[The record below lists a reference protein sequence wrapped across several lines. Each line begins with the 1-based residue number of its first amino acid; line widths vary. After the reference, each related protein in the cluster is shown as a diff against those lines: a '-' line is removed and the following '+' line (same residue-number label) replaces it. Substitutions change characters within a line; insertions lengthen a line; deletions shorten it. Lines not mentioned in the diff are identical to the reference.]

1 LSGALSPRRR
11 RSPLSLSAPFLGARL
26 AATNPSLPRREA
38 RAPSKAPETPRP
50 SPPRPPKKPTKKN
63 KNKTHHHKKKTTPT
77 THPPTV
83 SAGVSEADVTY
94 INLLAKFR
102 EVPNPIDR
110 YLLLRDLCRLSP
122 KVYYSLLLQHT
133 EEILPYIYTPTVGEA
148 CQRYHALPLKTRG
161 LYLRIDEHAG
171 KVAQVLKSWPVQRV
185 EVVVMTDGERILGL
199 GDLGANGM
207 GISEGKITLYTA
219 AAGVDPARCLPVCV
233 DVGTNNQSL
242 LDDPAYQGI
251 RARRVTGEAYTSF
264 LDEVVRELKAWQP
277 HVLLQFEDFANH
289 HAFELLEKHRAHAC
303 AFNDDIQGTA
313 CITLAGLLSAARATG
328 KPLAEHTF
336 LFLGAGEAGTGIGEL
351 IATYMHLRTGCT
363 MAEGRKRCFFL
374 DSKGLVC
381 AERGLDTL
389 QHHKR
394 LFAHEGVA
402 YCKDLLSAV
411 EQLKPTALIGVSTIA
426 KAFDEPVI
434 KAMSSLNAR
443 PIIFP
448 LSNPTSKAECT
459 FEEAYKWSAGKVL
472 FASGSPFPPLADAA
486 DDNKTHYPA
495 QANNAYVFPAVGYA
509 AVLTQARAITDE
521 SFVDTAEALST
532 MTTLEELDQGRLFP
546 AFSGI
551 RAVSKSLAAR
561 VAKKMVEEGL
571 GELPEGVAQ
580 GADEQA
586 WEAYVA
592 SRMWDASVL
601 QKDATNALASK

>member
-1 LSGALSPRRR
+1 LLRIQSARIATHRHPQTPPRT
-11 RSPLSLSAPFLGARL
+11 PPPPPQPTK
-26 AATNPSLPRREA
+26 TNP
-38 RAPSKAPETPRP
+38 
-50 SPPRPPKKPTKKN
+50 PTKIPALT
-63 KNKTHHHKKKTTPT
+63 KTK
-77 THPPTV
+77 
-83 SAGVSEADVTY
+83 GVSEADVTY
-94 INLLAKFR
+94 SNLLLKFR

-161 LYLRIDEHAG
+161 LYLRIDQHAG
-171 KVAQVLKSWPVQRV
+171 KVAEVLKAWPQQKV

-233 DVGTNNQSL
+233 DVGTNNRAL
-242 LDDPAYQGI
+242 LEDPAYQGI
-251 RARRVTGEAYTSF
+251 KAERVTGEKYTAF
-264 LDEVVRELKAWQP
+264 LDEVVGALKAWQP
-277 HVLLQFEDFANH
+277 HVLVQFEDFANH
-289 HAFELLEKHRAHAC
+289 HAFELLDKHRKLAC

-328 KPLAEHTF
+328 KPLKDHTF

-381 AERGLDTL
+381 AERGPVSSL

-394 LFAHEGVA
+394 AFAHEGVP

-426 KAFDEPVI
+426 KAFDEPVVR
-434 KAMSSLNAR
+434 AMTALNTR

-459 FEEAYKWSAGKVL
+459 FEEAYKWSDGKVL
-472 FASGSPFPPLADAA
+472 FASGSPFSPLAGNDG
-486 DDNKTHYPA
+486 KTHYPA

-509 AVLTQARAITDE
+509 AVLTRARAITDE

-551 RAVSKSLAAR
+551 RGVSKALAAR

-571 GELPEGVAQ
+571 GELPEGVAK
-580 GADEQA
+580 GADEAA
-586 WEAYVA
+586 WESFVA
-592 SRMWDASVL
+592 SRMWDAS
-601 QKDATNALASK
+601 QLA